1 MSNRDL
7 YIAIRRAVLMVIAAF
22 DKRFEVKQRDG

>member
-7 YIAIRRAVLMVIAAF
+7 YIAIRRAVLMVLSAL
-22 DKRFEVKQRDG
+22 DKYFEADRKTV